1 MYKGEVCIMGQL
13 LTRADL
19 MRRLVVPKAEPAIS
33 DKRLQDHAD
42 RFLQPS
48 IQTVGLRLAEQST
61 KLVVKGLFEEDVG
74 NMREM
79 SSESVPPRFRG
90 KTGEVLELYNDP
102 SPGQHTILIGL
113 GKREKFDEEGARNF
127 GALAVRSA
135 ENAKFDVVTIDL
147 PSGSVVTLKEP
158 ALVEAI
164 TLGAM
169 LSSYRYDQRLGVSE
183 EDRPV
188 AVKELY
194 LLVEEDNEVNRF
206 QLKKALTLAGC
217 QNTARYLS
225 DMSPDE
231 LNPATYPLLLE
242 LFAHIFGLQFLRLMP
257 EELVAM
263 GLEGIANVGR
273 ASPNPG
279 SLILLGQMDSETD
292 PLHVMVGKGITFD
305 SGGMSG
311 KSAEGMFDMHMDMEG
326 SAAVVNAI
334 RAILQLG
341 WQSNILA
348 LACIAEN
355 RISENAYLLNS
366 AIQIGRRR
374 VLIKNTDAEGRLVLG
389 DGLALG
395 AHLRPDNMVTIATL
409 TGAAIIALSKGMG
422 AAAFTADDRL
432 KANLVQAAQAT
443 GERVHFFDTFM
454 DPAILEAIKGGDL
467 ADLANISNLGKG
479 AGHITAAR
487 FLRELAFYVGDDG
500 KEVHVPFAH
509 VDMAPMMDG
518 SGALKKDPRFR
529 GDGFALRYG
538 ANLLERFYRDLKTK

>member
-147 PSGSVVTLKEP
+147 PSGSGVTLKEP

-242 LFAHIFGLQFLRLMP
+242 LFAHRFGLQFLRLMP

-305 SGGMSG
+305 SSGMSV

-467 ADLANISNLGKG
+467 ADLANISNLGKE

-529 GDGFALRYG
+529 GDGFALGYG
-538 ANLLERFYRDLKTK
+538 ANLLARFYRDLKTK